1 MFKSA
6 CPQSQKCSFL
16 ALPDLDA
23 IARGCGLVMR
33 QSSKFTPAAFLQ
45 TLLGSVAT
53 GHASLNQLAG
63 SLKDFTHS
71 AMARQPFHQ
80 RFNTCSTAFLVAVI
94 SDLTEITC
102 KPWCSP
108 R

>member
-71 AMARQPFHQ
+71 AMARQPFH
-80 RFNTCSTAFLVAVI
+80 
-94 SDLTEITC
+94 
-102 KPWCSP
+102 
-108 R
+108 